1 MCPSVLLFGVFLFVL
16 MSVGMHDATLTHN
29 GLPQGQTIA
38 PRGIDY
44 LHYTLSKTAPLR
56 RRKKG
61 KGVGKRPRR
70 RLRHTLASTSPF
82 YTLRDSACSRA
93 SVVAVRDDEGW
104 VGVVR
109 TVTARELAVA
119 RGASVSS
126 SGGTSSSNSGL
137 REPLFVLFHG
147 GRHCEWSRKFWR
159 VWVNATRQLRG
170 NCLVAINGA
179 SDSMMNYNLMVL
191 GFPTVMR
198 VRGDESS
205 ETFRANRSVED
216 LIAWVVN
223 AGGVAPLG
231 GDVSLSGDASDENE
245 TFNNDRC
252 SDEDGSPNLRADSVW
267 ISVLHLIAPDG
278 AWKGDVIDLRE
289 HIVRQTQ
296 RFNWPL
302 LGANLVCAAHIV
314 WGIVSLIRSVKDKRT
329 EQPEQP
335 QDPPAHEEPNQRPP
349 YFQ

>member
-1 MCPSVLLFGVFLFVL
+1 MRASIVFLALFLIISLWIEMYQAVL
-16 MSVGMHDATLTHN
+16 TRD
-29 GLPQGQTIA
+29 GLPQGHTIA
-38 PRGIDY
+38 PRGVDY
-44 LHYTLSKTAPLR
+44 LHYTLSRTTPPR

-82 YTLRDSACSRA
+82 YTLRDSVCSRA
-93 SVVAVRDDEGW
+93 SVMAVRDDDGW

-109 TVTARELAVA
+109 TVTARELATA

-126 SGGTSSSNSGL
+126 SGGGSGTSSSSGGL

-147 GRHCEWSRKFWR
+147 GEQCEWSRKFWR

-179 SDSMMNYNLMVL
+179 SDSMMNYNLMVM

-198 VRGDESS
+198 VRGDDSG
-205 ETFRANRSVED
+205 ETFRANRTVED

-231 GDVSLSGDASDENE
+231 GDVSPTGDSSCNNE
-245 TFNNDRC
+245 ISLNDNRC
-252 SDEDGSPNLRADSVW
+252 SNNYGSANLRADTVW
-267 ISVLHLIAPDG
+267 ISVSRFIAPDG
-278 AWKGDVIDLRE
+278 AWKGDVIDLRD
-289 HIVRQTQ
+289 HIIRQTQ

-302 LGANLVCAAHIV
+302 LGANLVCVSHVV
-314 WGIVSLIRSVKDKRT
+314 WAIVSLVRLVNVKRT
-329 EQPEQP
+329 EQ
-335 QDPPAHEEPNQRPP
+335 EPNFPVQDELNG
-349 YFQ
+349 